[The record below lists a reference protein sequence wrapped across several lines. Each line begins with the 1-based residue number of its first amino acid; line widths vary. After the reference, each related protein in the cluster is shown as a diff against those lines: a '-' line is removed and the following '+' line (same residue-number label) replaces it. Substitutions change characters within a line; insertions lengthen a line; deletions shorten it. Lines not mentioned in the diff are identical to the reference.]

1 MYDEARKEK
10 LQEIKRLM
18 REIMSEDGEDSELS
32 SKDLDDTL
40 EEASEVAEENME
52 ESSMD
57 KLAMEDDSEDEEEEF
72 LKKRKAYFQPKSR
85 EQESRPSKVV
95 FASNDPEELR
105 LSKAIPSFK
114 SSKRMKA

>member
-52 ESSMD
+52 ESSSD
-57 KLAMEDDSEDEEEEF
+57 KLAMEDEEEEF

-95 FASNDPEELR
+95 FASNEPEELR

-114 SSKRMKA
+114 SGKRMKV